1 MNLLRLL
8 SLLMLIEATAY
19 GQSIPPVSAKL
30 SGTHCLNDAEQKMA
44 TAINQYRKKQ
54 GLKAIPLSTSLSWV
68 ARTHV
73 TDLSEHYEY
82 GTSCNLHSWSENPAW
97 SSCCYGSDHSQAAC
111 MWDKPRELTQYKG
124 DGFEIAFYSTHD
136 YANNQL
142 FVEDALEGWKK
153 SRGHHEVMMN
163 RGKWKTAT
171 WEAMGIGAND
181 QFIVVWFGEVK
192 DAAGS
197 PEICR

>member
-1 MNLLRLL
+1 MNFLKLLTLL
-8 SLLMLIEATAY
+8 LLIGLTAS
-19 GQSIPPVSAKL
+19 GQSIPAVSAKL
-30 SGTHCLNDAEQKMA
+30 PEKHCLNEAEQQMA
-44 TAINQYRKKQ
+44 SAINQYRKKQ

-136 YANNQL
+136 YSSTQS
-142 FVEDALEGWKK
+142 FVDDAIEGWKK